1 MQVKD
6 QYFDDD
12 VEMPEFKVPGKDL
25 VADYV
30 KWYYDNSFEVR
41 DDIVLDYNKFMDFS
55 YELSEK
61 AAPFL

>member
-1 MQVKD
+1 MRD
-6 QYFDDD
+6 SNI
-12 VEMPEFKVPGKDL
+12 PGINL

-30 KWYYDNSFEVR
+30 KWYYESSFDVR
-41 DDIVLDYNKFMDFS
+41 GDKVLDYNKFMDFS